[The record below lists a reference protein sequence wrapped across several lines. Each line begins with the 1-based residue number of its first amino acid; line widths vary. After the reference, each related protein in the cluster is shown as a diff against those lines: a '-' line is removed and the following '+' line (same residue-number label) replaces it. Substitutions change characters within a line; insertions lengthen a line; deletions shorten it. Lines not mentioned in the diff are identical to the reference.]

1 LAACGSQVNQ
11 AKLRQGSNRHDHGAG
26 DGHFGEPS
34 ESSGVNVAG
43 ISGTASTWEK
53 SDFTITVQ
61 FLNGKVVVKQLS
73 KVQR

>member
-1 LAACGSQVNQ
+1 
-11 AKLRQGSNRHDHGAG
+11 
-26 DGHFGEPS
+26 
-34 ESSGVNVAG
+34 VNVAG